1 MTPTFARLLADAW
14 GVFRREA
21 DLIMRL
27 AGPFVFLP
35 AFAVQL
41 LCDPLPAIPAQ
52 PRDESAMAAWIT
64 LVSAWGEDN
73 AIWYVLADLVGMIGL
88 AAIALLLLAPDKPSV
103 GEALHGA
110 LRRLGRFVLLD
121 LLVAIPVGLGL
132 WIFVLPGLYVQARLI
147 AALAV
152 LAAEPQHSATRAIA
166 RSWQATSRATWAILG
181 AVVALFLLQWLA
193 VSPLF
198 PLDAWLREPGHDNP
212 FVVALVAMLLA
223 IAGTVYSVAML
234 LVGVVSYRRFARS
247 GT

>member
-21 DLIMRL
+21 DLILRL

-35 AFAVQL
+35 ALAVQL

-52 PRDESAMAAWIT
+52 PGDERAVAAWFT

-73 AIWYVLADLVGMIGL
+73 ALWYVLADVVGMIGL
-88 AAIALLLLAPDKPSV
+88 AAIALLLLAPEKPTV
-103 GEALHGA
+103 GAALTGA
-110 LRRLGRFVLLD
+110 ARRLGRFVLVT

-132 WIFVLPGLYVQARLI
+132 WLFVLPGLYFQARLI
-147 AALAV
+147 AALPV
-152 LAAEPQHSATRAIA
+152 LAAEPQRSATRAIA
-166 RSWQATSRATWAILG
+166 RSWRVTTRATWAILG
-181 AVVALFLLQWLA
+181 AIVALFLLQWLA

-212 FVVALVAMLLA
+212 FVIALVAVLLA
-223 IAGTVYSVAML
+223 SAATAYNLAIL
-234 LVGVVSYRRFARS
+234 LLGVVAYRRFASS